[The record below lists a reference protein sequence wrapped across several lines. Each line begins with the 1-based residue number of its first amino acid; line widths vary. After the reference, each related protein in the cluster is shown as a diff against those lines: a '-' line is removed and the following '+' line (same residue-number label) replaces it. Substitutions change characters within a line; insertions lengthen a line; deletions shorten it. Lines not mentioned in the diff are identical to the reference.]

1 MSVMSR
7 IGREYA
13 AQLASFTVTLA
24 DRLLLAGILLRAWGA
39 DGFAAWSLATSAAG
53 LVAFFDFGLNLYFG
67 NKLAFLLERGLEA
80 EARRVLRMGNLLM
93 SAASLLGCLAI
104 CAIFPLYARWSGQMT
119 IDAAHWGVTAMLAV
133 ATAAKMAMAVQ
144 NGLYRG
150 HGEFGR
156 ITWVLAIGDF
166 VRVFAVCLAAWL
178 GAGPLTC
185 ALIYLLTMVASA
197 VIYVLHDTRK
207 RFPGYGFWIAVP
219 GAGEKREIASTSLGY
234 WIQSAPTTLLTFAP
248 VFVLASMGGSGVL
261 LSAFVLL
268 RTLANFARAGLQLFG
283 VVLGQEAARRT
294 AIGDHAGL
302 VTVYSEATILLGA
315 QSAAAGGVL
324 IVAGRP
330 LFALWTGRADIYD
343 PLLFWLALG
352 PIIFL
357 PTLIM
362 AHNYFASV
370 NRPWPIATGRMLQL
384 LVTVIAFL
392 LLPVREPA
400 ERMMAALA
408 IGEILGFGVPV
419 TAAIGR
425 TIRGAGFLGTA
436 IVALRGATCCALA
449 AGITYAAAA
458 ALGDAQGLFPLV
470 LILVAGGVGAGLSVL
485 LFGVTSA
492 RRNTLMAILLR
503 HTSRLSSRTRK

>member
-1 MSVMSR
+1 MSVVSR
-7 IGREYA
+7 IGREYV
-13 AQLASFTVTLA
+13 AQIASFTVTLA
-24 DRLLLAGILLRAWGA
+24 DRVLLAGILLRAWGA
-39 DGFAAWSLATSAAG
+39 DGFAAWSLAASAAG

-67 NKLAFLLERGLEA
+67 NKLAFLLERRREA
-80 EARRVLRMGNLLM
+80 EARQVLRTGNLLM
-93 SAASLLGCLAI
+93 TGASALGCLAI
-104 CAIFPLYARWSGQMT
+104 CAVFPVYAQLSGKLA
-119 IDAAHWGVTAMLAV
+119 IDGAVWGVTIMLAV

-156 ITWVLAIGDF
+156 VTWILAIGDF

-178 GAGPLTC
+178 GAGALIC
-185 ALIYLLTMVASA
+185 ALLYLLAMVASA
-197 VIYVLHDTRK
+197 VVYVLHDTRK
-207 RFPGYGFWIAVP
+207 RFPGYGYWIAAP
-219 GAGEKREIASTSLGY
+219 DATERREIVSTSLGY

-248 VFVLASMGGSGVL
+248 VFVLAGMGGSGLL

-302 VTVYSEATILLGA
+302 IGVYREATMLLGA
-315 QSAAAGGVL
+315 QSAAVGGVL
-324 IVAGRP
+324 IVAARP
-330 LFALWTGRADIYD
+330 LFTLWTGRADIYD

-370 NRPWPIATGRMLQL
+370 NRPWPIATGRVLQL
-384 LVTVIAFL
+384 LVTVLVFL

-408 IGEILGFGVPV
+408 IGEILGFGLPV
-419 TAAIGR
+419 TAIIGR

-436 IVALRGATCCALA
+436 IIALRGALCCALS
-449 AGITYAAAA
+449 AGITYLVAT
-458 ALGDAQGLFPLV
+458 ALGDRGGLLPLV
-470 LILVAGGVGAGLSVL
+470 LILAAGGVGAGFSVL
-485 LFGVTSA
+485 LLGVTSA
-492 RRNTLMAILLR
+492 RRETLAAVILR
-503 HTSRLSSRTRK
+503 YAPKRPSSEK